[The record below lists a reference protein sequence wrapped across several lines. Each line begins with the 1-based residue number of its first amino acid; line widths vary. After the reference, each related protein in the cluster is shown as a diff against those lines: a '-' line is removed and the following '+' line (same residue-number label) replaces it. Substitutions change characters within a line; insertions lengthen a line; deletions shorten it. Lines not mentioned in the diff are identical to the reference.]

1 MAPGSDRAPLERE
14 RIIAEARDLIRVGGL
29 ESLSLR
35 RLAARLGVTAAALY
49 AHVTDKR
56 DLLRGVAEIE
66 LAKLAEA
73 YVQDPD
79 MDPVQRLREQ
89 ASAYIDHARAEPEL
103 FRVMFLFPPQLPDS
117 NVPTESALPA
127 ATTAFA
133 LAHSAVVTAMRAGAI
148 DCEDSL
154 LTTFTLWAGI
164 HGVATVLQLGFS
176 LPPESEEQLRDE
188 MIDRLLAGY
197 GVR

>member
-14 RIIAEARDLIRVGGL
+14 RIIAEYRELLFAAAAGRL
-29 ESLSLR
+29 EA

-133 LAHSAVVTAMRAGAI
+133 LAQSAVVTAMRA
-148 DCEDSL
+148 EDSL

>member
-1 MAPGSDRAPLERE
+1 MANQGEVSVDDNHA
-14 RIIAEARDLIRVGGL
+14 I
-29 ESLSLR
+29 
-35 RLAARLGVTAAALY
+35 AARL
-49 AHVTDKR
+49 R
-56 DLLRGVAEIE
+56 EE
-66 LAKLAEA
+66 LARRRISRQALA
-73 YVQDPD
+73 D
-79 MDPVQRLREQ
+79 MAKISLSTLEKALTGSRPFSLATVVRIEDVLGARLREQ

-133 LAHSAVVTAMRAGAI
+133 LAHSAVVTAVRAGAI